1 MLSST
6 KTKQIQ
12 KGMIRGAVAHRR
24 PMSKIS
30 LGGGEV
36 VTIAAESPRGKE
48 YKNILKTAN
57 ARVNKNIKYI
67 TLTKSKELDA
77 KILQARLDRYEK
89 MYGPDW
95 YKN

>member
-36 VTIAAESPRGKE
+36 VTIAAESPRV
-48 YKNILKTAN
+48 
-57 ARVNKNIKYI
+57 RSIKIY
-67 TLTKSKELDA
+67 SKQLMQGS
-77 KILQARLDRYEK
+77 IRI
-89 MYGPDW
+89 
-95 YKN
+95 